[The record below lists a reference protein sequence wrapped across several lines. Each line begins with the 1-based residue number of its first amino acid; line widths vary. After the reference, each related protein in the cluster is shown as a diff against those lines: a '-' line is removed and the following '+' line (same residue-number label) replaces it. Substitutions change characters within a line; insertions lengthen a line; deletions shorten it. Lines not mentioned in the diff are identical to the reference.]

1 MQFTSPNELKAMMP
15 VTVDHSVKC
24 NACDPM
30 SQLPHSIR
38 VTRIRIANLC
48 CSGEESIIRVALD
61 VFEGI
66 EHVAVNVVGRYAVI
80 KHCPEVC
87 CAPTDRMVD
96 ALNEKLLG
104 ATVQE
109 VGGEDE
115 KEEKPFEVFGY
126 QAIHVFVVALLFV
139 VGLIVHLTGEADEA
153 AMWIYIVATIVGIL
167 PILQSTYVSLIVR
180 HTIDIHVLMLL
191 AIVGAMSSG
200 DFFDSSLVVTLFSS
214 AELTEQVVMFR
225 VRRAV
230 KMSSA
235 ASAPS
240 KTNLSDGT
248 LILVDDLKV
257 DMVCSVRTG
266 EMIMADGVV
275 VKGEGVVDESA
286 LTGECIPI
294 KKEVNSE
301 VRSGTVVQNGYM
313 EFRVTTASSESTMQ
327 KLYQEVADVQA
338 DRGVYAQIV
347 DRFAMYWTPFIL
359 ISATLF
365 ITISGGVTK
374 DWDTALYRGLLLLVL
389 ACPCAIVISAPIPA
403 VCAIAV
409 AARNGVLIRGS
420 SVVERMG
427 IIDSVALDKTG
438 TLTRGFFKVVGK
450 LKLAETEE
458 LAETAMACAAAIEE
472 KSSHP
477 LASAIVSDFL
487 GCLTDGEKTL
497 PPVRKV
503 QIIDGV
509 GVSGWAQI
517 NGVWKYCE
525 IGNERILEKN
535 GGTVY
540 ATKAQLERIESY
552 IHDAGSTVCLL
563 VAVDDDVLLVM
574 SLMDEIRPE
583 SVQFVDTLQNQLG
596 FKVSMLTG
604 AYVQTIF
611 FCVCVCVC
619 VLFVFVVVNS

>member
-1 MQFTSPNELKAMMP
+1 M
-15 VTVDHSVKC
+15 
-24 NACDPM
+24 
-30 SQLPHSIR
+30 
-38 VTRIRIANLC
+38 
-48 CSGEESIIRVALD
+48 
-61 VFEGI
+61 
-66 EHVAVNVVGRYAVI
+66 
-80 KHCPEVC
+80 
-87 CAPTDRMVD
+87 
-96 ALNEKLLG
+96 
-104 ATVQE
+104 
-109 VGGEDE
+109 
-115 KEEKPFEVFGY
+115 
-126 QAIHVFVVALLFV
+126 
-139 VGLIVHLTGEADEA
+139 
-153 AMWIYIVATIVGIL
+153 
-167 PILQSTYVSLIVR
+167 
-180 HTIDIHVLMLL
+180 
-191 AIVGAMSSG
+191 
-200 DFFDSSLVVTLFSS
+200 
-214 AELTEQVVMFR
+214 
-225 VRRAV
+225 
-230 KMSSA
+230 
-235 ASAPS
+235 
-240 KTNLSDGT
+240 
-248 LILVDDLKV
+248 
-257 DMVCSVRTG
+257 
-266 EMIMADGVV
+266 
-275 VKGEGVVDESA
+275 
-286 LTGECIPI
+286 
-294 KKEVNSE
+294 
-301 VRSGTVVQNGYM
+301 
-313 EFRVTTASSESTMQ
+313 
-327 KLYQEVADVQA
+327 QA

-535 GGTVY
+535 GGTAY

-604 AYVQTIF
+604 AYVQTLF
-611 FCVCVCVC
+611 FCVCVVRFRRCEQ
-619 VLFVFVVVNS
+619 LKVVHIAVWYLTFLCRCIPEQVTLRRWRSTSATWWASPRLHATTACSPLTK